1 MKLLKIEW
9 RKLRGHNFFWIG
21 MGLYALCMVLLITGF
36 GSIELIQG
44 QNEEGALIKSQ
55 SFGEAGLYKLPY
67 IWQNITYLAGFFK
80 IIPSFLLI
88 LFVSNEYQYRTLR
101 QNIIDGLSVG
111 QFYWSKMISVLG
123 FAIFSFLVIG
133 ITGLIIALMY
143 NVEADFSE
151 YVSHIDYLVAFFA
164 EVLFMITF
172 AVFLTLLFKR
182 STISIIVI
190 LAYYFIIEPIA
201 GFVLNRYVAENAGT
215 YLPTAPSRELIL
227 QPFTRML
234 KVEGFLGIESPDSVS
249 YKYLLITFL
258 YTLIFAAG
266 GYLILKKRDL

>member
-9 RKLRGHNFFWIG
+9 QKLKGHNFFWIG
-21 MGLYALCMVLLITGF
+21 MGLYVLCMVLLITQF
-36 GSIELIQG
+36 GNFELIRNQS
-44 QNEEGALIKSQ
+44 EEGAMVQSK
-55 SFGEAGLYKLPY
+55 SFGEAGFYKLPY

-111 QFYWSKMISVLG
+111 QFYVSKLLSVIG
-123 FAIFSFLVIG
+123 FALFSALVIG
-133 ITGLIIALMY
+133 ITGLVIALMY
-143 NVEADFSE
+143 NSDARFSE
-151 YVSHIDYLVAFFA
+151 YLSHIDYLGAFFA
-164 EVLFMITF
+164 EVLFMIVF
-172 AVFLTLLFKR
+172 SVFLTILFRR

-190 LAYYFIIEPIA
+190 LSYYFIIEPLL
-201 GFVLNRYVAENAGT
+201 GLGLDYYVAEGAGT

-227 QPFTRML
+227 QPFTRMFQMDS
-234 KVEGFLGIESPDSVS
+234 FLGIESPDRVS
-249 YKYLLITFL
+249 YKYLLITLL
-258 YTLIFAAG
+258 YTLLFGWG